1 MAKNMNYITVERA
14 IRNRALRLFSP
25 LDLERLLGVSR
36 VSAQFLVHRYAK
48 RGGLVKLRNA
58 LYALADQPLSDFAV
72 ANRLYEPS
80 YVSFET
86 ALAHHHLIPESVYA
100 VTSATPRPTRTLE
113 AMGKVF
119 EYHRIKRETF
129 TGYEPVTLLGE
140 TVLLATPEKALVDYL
155 YFVDLKKKPLNDRLA
170 LRAVAWPAAEAYA
183 RRFARPSLLA
193 LLRRLR

>member
-1 MAKNMNYITVERA
+1 MAKKMNYITLERA
-14 IRNRALRLFSP
+14 IRNRALRLFTP

-48 RGGLVKLRNA
+48 RGGLIKLRNA

-86 ALAHHHLIPESVYA
+86 AMAHHHLIPESVYA
-100 VTSATPRPTRTLE
+100 VTSATPRPTRTLT
-113 AMGKVF
+113 ATGKVF

-129 TGYEPVTLLGE
+129 TGYEPVSLLGE
-140 TVLLATPEKALVDYL
+140 TVLIAAPEKALVDYL
-155 YFVDLKKKPLNDRLA
+155 YFVDLKKKSLNDRLA
-170 LRAVAWPAAEAYA
+170 LRAIAWPKAEALA
-183 RRFARPSLLA
+183 RLFDSPSLLA
-193 LLRRLR
+193 LLHRLR

>member
-1 MAKNMNYITVERA
+1 MNYITLERA
-14 IRNRALRLFSP
+14 IRSRALRLFSP

-36 VSAQFLVHRYAK
+36 VSAQFLVHRYAR

-80 YVSFET
+80 YISFEA

-100 VTSATPRPTRTLE
+100 ITSATPRPTRTLTTT
-113 AMGKVF
+113 GTVF
-119 EYHRIKRETF
+119 EYHRIKREAF

-140 TVLLATPEKALVDYL
+140 TVLIAAPEKALVDYL
-155 YFVDLKKKPLNDRLA
+155 YFVDLKKKSLNDRLA
-170 LRAVAWPAAEAYA
+170 LRAIAWPKAEAYA
-183 RRFARPSLLA
+183 RLFARPSLLT

>member
-1 MAKNMNYITVERA
+1 MNYITMERA

-113 AMGKVF
+113 TMGKAF
-119 EYHRIKRETF
+119 EYHRIKRSTF
-129 TGYEPVTLLGE
+129 TGYEPITLRGE

-170 LRAVAWPAAEAYA
+170 LRVITWSRAEAYA
-183 RRFARPSLLA
+183 RLFARPSLLA